1 MPPTTRTQPARTNTR
16 PRSPGPA
23 TGNRLSHSNTTHTL
37 QGSRDRLPPLA
48 LALQYDERTYDSK
61 IEAVEPSLENVSEFL
76 QRSVKR
82 AHFEAATVVGI
93 VIIFKRVFAACSV
106 RVFTWRI
113 LLILSILLAQN
124 IIDDKSLGTNQF
136 KELFAYATKNMISVV
151 LPTPIVIKM
160 ELYLLDVLEYR
171 VNITCTEHS
180 TCARELRGNII
191 TM

>member
-1 MPPTTRTQPARTNTR
+1 MFENMPENVAESELQVIVQNAAGVLYQELEDSLMPTPKMKNI
-16 PRSPGPA
+16 
-23 TGNRLSHSNTTHTL
+23 L
-37 QGSRDRLPPLA
+37 
-48 LALQYDERTYDSK
+48 DERTYDSK

-93 VIIFKRVFAACSV
+93 VIIFKRVCAACSV
-106 RVFTWRI
+106 HVFNWRI
-113 LLILSILLAQN
+113 LLLLSILLAQKV
-124 IIDDKSLGTNQF
+124 IDDKSLGTNQF

-151 LPTPIVIKM
+151 LPTPKVIKM